1 MYIEVTFDD
10 NKKTD
15 DDTAIQITR
24 DICART
30 TYEEVD
36 FTATADLANTW
47 NEIILAERH
56 ELYVLWF

>member
-15 DDTAIQITR
+15 DDTAIQITT
-24 DICART
+24 DIFART

-36 FTATADLANTW
+36 FIATADLANT
-47 NEIILAERH
+47 
-56 ELYVLWF
+56 

>member
-1 MYIEVTFDD
+1 VYIEVTFDD

-36 FTATADLANTW
+36 FTATADLANT
-47 NEIILAERH
+47 
-56 ELYVLWF
+56 